1 MEIIQIPVKFIAD
14 SFDLYQDS
22 IGTVDFPYSTR
33 KYSIYNCIPLA
44 IFLGLSRYSI
54 QRISRFINIVKSKWN
69 IRYNYNLDKLYKFN
83 ESFIKLLYYYIT
95 YSSICQI
102 LKYEENI
109 FPDISN
115 VWKDFENQIISL
127 NTSAYYIFELSWYI
141 SEIFFLSKSN
151 KDFTVMI
158 IHHIFT
164 ISLIGLSY
172 IFGFH
177 RIGILVLYCHNIN
190 DIFLESAKC
199 LKYLGFIISSNICFI
214 FLILSW
220 IYSRLYIFPFY
231 VLKSAMFDSY
241 KILFSNE
248 NYNIIYY
255 ICNTFL
261 VGLLCMHI
269 YWFYLICKIA
279 WKSIRSGKTE
289 DIREE

>member
-115 VWKDFENQIISL
+115 VWKDFKD
-127 NTSAYYIFELSWYI
+127 AWY
-141 SEIFFLSKSN
+141 
-151 KDFTVMI
+151 
-158 IHHIFT
+158 
-164 ISLIGLSY
+164 
-172 IFGFH
+172 
-177 RIGILVLYCHNIN
+177 
-190 DIFLESAKC
+190 
-199 LKYLGFIISSNICFI
+199 
-214 FLILSW
+214 
-220 IYSRLYIFPFY
+220 
-231 VLKSAMFDSY
+231 
-241 KILFSNE
+241 
-248 NYNIIYY
+248 
-255 ICNTFL
+255 
-261 VGLLCMHI
+261 
-269 YWFYLICKIA
+269 
-279 WKSIRSGKTE
+279 
-289 DIREE
+289 